1 MNARDEQLLTANW
14 DRMRLAITRATTE
27 YRRIADEL
35 DGISFVSTA
44 GLQRSPDAIISQAAL
59 TADPGRIHAD
69 MIHRLATWAETIN
82 ELLQHRASIPE
93 GTISSRI
100 LCDYAIDD
108 PDRSCVLTLGHGL
121 PTDDGLVVHV
131 SADGVTFA

>member
-14 DRMRLAITRATTE
+14 DRMRQAITRATTE

-59 TADPGRIHAD
+59 TADPGRVHAD

-82 ELLQHRASIPE
+82 ELLQRPIEPQRCGYMS
-93 GTISSRI
+93 GQ
-100 LCDYAIDD
+100 LV
-108 PDRSCVLTLGHGL
+108 CVLDRAHG
-121 PTDDGLVVHV
+121 PIDVGV
-131 SADGVTFA
+131 SAHMTGEGVAFR